1 MRRPAPPASTAPTG
15 GAGVGAA
22 AMDGRDPTSCRRR
35 VPGLLSW
42 SAYGRPDGRSP
53 LAALLPLLVAGPR
66 SPGPLRGHP
75 SHRPRDRR
83 ARRGRRRAAG
93 GRRAVPGVHARPA
106 APHVRQWPGR
116 AGRGPLGADDRR
128 HAVGRLLH
136 GHRRRRRRRDMLR
149 PRGRRRALL
158 RRVRRPRHA
167 RVLHARAPP
176 QARGRQPHRRP
187 PARRALRAL
196 DRGGHRGPR
205 GGRARPAGDH
215 LAGRGV
221 PAARRGRRPPLS
233 DARTGP
239 SLDQGTAN
247 LQKQALRAEQIG
259 GMEAIARILVAEDS
273 ALLRRMIGDVLRA
286 NGWEVLEAAD
296 GQTALAAAR
305 AENPA
310 VLLMAREMEGLDG
323 LAVLDALR
331 GDPRTAGMPVVFVTG
346 HTEAHDLA
354 EGLERGAHD
363 YVRKPV
369 DPIELVARIRAALRL
384 RALHDELARRNA
396 ELEQLA
402 RTDVLTGLANRRHA
416 DDVLR
421 ATIASARRHG
431 RTLSAVLVDV
441 DRFKAI
447 NDAHGH
453 AAGDAV
459 LREIAVRLAAGLRE
473 EDIAARWGG
482 EEFLLLLPDSPDAAI
497 VCERLRASIAEV
509 PVNVHGLLEL
519 RVSASFGWAPWSGDE
534 TGEALVGRADQALYA
549 AKAARR
555 DQVICADV
563 ERLSDAA

>member
-1 MRRPAPPASTAPTG
+1 
-15 GAGVGAA
+15 
-22 AMDGRDPTSCRRR
+22 
-35 VPGLLSW
+35 
-42 SAYGRPDGRSP
+42 
-53 LAALLPLLVAGPR
+53 
-66 SPGPLRGHP
+66 
-75 SHRPRDRR
+75 
-83 ARRGRRRAAG
+83 
-93 GRRAVPGVHARPA
+93 
-106 APHVRQWPGR
+106 
-116 AGRGPLGADDRR
+116 
-128 HAVGRLLH
+128 
-136 GHRRRRRRRDMLR
+136 
-149 PRGRRRALL
+149 
-158 RRVRRPRHA
+158 
-167 RVLHARAPP
+167 
-176 QARGRQPHRRP
+176 
-187 PARRALRAL
+187 
-196 DRGGHRGPR
+196 
-205 GGRARPAGDH
+205 
-215 LAGRGV
+215 
-221 PAARRGRRPPLS
+221 
-233 DARTGP
+233 
-239 SLDQGTAN
+239 
-247 LQKQALRAEQIG
+247 
-259 GMEAIARILVAEDS
+259 MEAIARILVAEDS

-549 AKAARR
+549 AKAAGR
-555 DQVICADV
+555 DQVVCADV